1 VTAAGRTWAD
11 VTAVRVGY
19 VLRSQTRD
27 TGLPHDFDS
36 GGTATSD
43 ANYATRLS
51 SNCEYGLTSTGGA
64 KNWSCDNYAIGQL
77 GSTPQQFTRAQM
89 TAVVQVRN
97 RLRLVGG

>member
-1 VTAAGRTWAD
+1 
-11 VTAVRVGY
+11 

-36 GGTATSD
+36 GGTTTAD

-51 SNCEYGLTSTGGA
+51 SNCEYGITSTGGA
-64 KNWSCDNYAIGQL
+64 IKSWNCANYAIGQL
-77 GSTPQQFTRAQM
+77 GSSPQQFTRAQM

-97 RLRLVGG
+97 RMRLIKG